1 MTAYYDDDAPADV
14 RTLESYDLLTEIE
27 AAATE
32 ARSIQEAIEEA
43 EVLLDNRRDDSA
55 LLAVRID
62 PYHQELGRRMVAA
75 GETQVKQTGRTYR
88 LAESTPGFHWI
99 ERVSEPASVC
109 SLDKHMIPA
118 LLVPADVIA
127 ALEPTV
133 AVDPSRVPPGDDD
146 DDFADFAATLPGG
159 HTIAS

>member
-1 MTAYYDDDAPADV
+1 
-14 RTLESYDLLTEIE
+14 
-27 AAATE
+27 
-32 ARSIQEAIEEA
+32 
-43 EVLLDNRRDDSA
+43 
-55 LLAVRID
+55 
-62 PYHQELGRRMVAA
+62 MVAA